1 MKLLKYII
9 PAVVGVCSFSCDE
22 TLTEINKDPNGATT
36 ANPAATFVSGSAY
49 YGIAIDAYVNELDAL
64 FAQYVAGGPG
74 VALIDDERYFVQNT
88 DYNAEWSMLYNQS
101 LSDLK
106 YTIDNG
112 NEAQAA
118 IADILSCHVWQVVVD
133 HYGSVPYFEAL
144 QGAEGILLPAYDEP
158 KAIYDDLIARVKAS
172 AVVLAE
178 TDEVLGDEDIFFGG
192 DAESWIRFANSLEL
206 KLLMRQS
213 ITNAAEVGPKV
224 IELITNGM
232 FIEDESQ
239 IVAIPF
245 SGSDGLNYNPSFAR
259 REAGVGQFYVASQTI
274 VDEMTQLEDPRLAV
288 LFDEAANFAGQIK
301 GLKQGN
307 IEDVVA
313 PSKDDYSF
321 PSAVAYAEDNDVILM
336 SHWEVYFLRA
346 EAAMRFGTADD
357 EKAMFDAAV
366 TAHFDY
372 VGATGAATYLTES
385 ANYNPGAT
393 AAQKSAMIGIQK
405 WISMLGLQ
413 EFEGWTETRRFDTAD
428 NHVFYTDIF
437 VTPTRSTLGAG
448 VFPTLRLYPQTETS
462 YNPNAPTNR
471 AITDKVFW
479 DN

>member
-1 MKLLKYII
+1 MKLFKYIL
-9 PAVVGVCSFSCDE
+9 PAVVGVFSFSCE
-22 TLTEINKDPNGATT
+22 ESLTDINQDPNGSTT
-36 ANPAATFVSGSAY
+36 ANAAATFVSGSAY
-49 YGIAIDAYVNELDAL
+49 YGIAIDAYINELDGL
-64 FAQYVAGGPG
+64 LAQYVAGGPG

-88 DYNAEWSMLYNQS
+88 DYNAEWGTMYNQA

-112 NEAQAA
+112 NEAQSA
-118 IADILSCHVWQVVVD
+118 IADILSCHIWQVAVD
-133 HYGSVPYFEAL
+133 HYGSIPYSEAL
-144 QGAEGILLPAYDEP
+144 QGTEGILLPKYDDP
-158 KAIYDDLIARVKAS
+158 KAIYDDLVARTMA
-172 AVVLAE
+172 AAELLAE
-178 TDEVLGDEDIFFGG
+178 TDDELGEEDIFFGG
-192 DAESWIRFANSLEL
+192 DVEQWIKFANSLQL

-213 ITNAAEVGPKV
+213 ISNAAEVGPKV
-224 IELITNGM
+224 AELIANGS
-232 FIEDESQ
+232 FIETADD
-239 IVAIPF
+239 IVAVPF
-245 SGSDGLNYNPSFAR
+245 AGASGLNYNPSFAR

-274 VDEMTQLEDPRLAV
+274 VDVMEQLEDPRLGI
-288 LFDEAANFAGQIK
+288 LFDPAVKTGTIV

-321 PSAVAYAEDNDVILM
+321 PSEIAYAEDNDVILM

-346 EAAMRFGTADD
+346 EAAMRFGTGDD

-366 TAHFDY
+366 TSHFEY
-372 VGATGAATYLTES
+372 VGATDASTYLTES
-385 ANYNPGAT
+385 ANYDP
-393 AAQKSAMIGIQK
+393 AASANIKSNMIGVQK

-413 EFEGWTETRRFDTAD
+413 EFEGWTESRRFDTAD
-428 NHVFYTDIF
+428 NHVFHGDIF
-437 VTPTRSTLGAG
+437 VTPTRSTLGQG

-462 YNPNAPTNR
+462 YNPNAPASR